1 MAKCVARLQV
11 SRPASAIVLSA
22 AIALFAFQVRIS
34 SQTGFV
40 ARDPGVRGGAA
51 GAGDPLPGLT
61 PYELEYFNAGK
72 EEFEEAEELDE
83 GIGPRMNLDSCGG
96 CHLQPALGGSSP
108 AVNPQFAFAN
118 KDGGTDTVPPF
129 ITADGPV
136 REARFIKN
144 PDGTVVRWAVE
155 TGSTNAL
162 FRRGWRKD
170 SLRAGDHITVDAFRA
185 KDGSNTAN
193 ANTVKLPDGRQV
205 SGASSR
211 GGEQ

>member
-1 MAKCVARLQV
+1 MKRIVGLLQILCLFGPV
-11 SRPASAIVLSA
+11 LPASAHHSFA
-22 AIALFAFQVRIS
+22 AEFDDKKPVKLEGTVVR
-34 SQTGFV
+34 F
-40 ARDPGVRGGAA
+40 
-51 GAGDPLPGLT
+51 
-61 PYELEYFNAGK
+61 
-72 EEFEEAEELDE
+72 EFMNPHSWIYLD
-83 GIGPRMNLDSCGG
+83 
-96 CHLQPALGGSSP
+96 
-108 AVNPQFAFAN
+108 V
-118 KDGGTDTVPPF
+118 
-129 ITADGPV
+129 
-136 REARFIKN
+136 KN
-144 PDGTVVRWAVE
+144 PDGKVVRWAVE